1 MVKEFLSLKM
11 IFYIDNICTGY
22 NISDNAQVGCDPHFY
37 LPLANGDHLCFSI
50 QGQPNFAFNL
60 IRDKYIQINAEFVLP
75 AEDESNTIANVSTFI
90 GDLGMVIRNKDMD
103 KRVVIHVSAQD
114 HSVLVDDSLVIVKD
128 KPVFVDVS
136 NGTVAISINADSQN
150 TKVKKDESA
159 WLYINTE
166 GFGVKVKFY
175 KKHLDMLFTETSGL
189 GKDVLGLIG
198 MQVILMIQS
207 TVIIVYLCIVCRPIP
222 DCRC

>member
-1 MVKEFLSLKM
+1 MK
-11 IFYIDNICTGY
+11 ITNYICTGHLIGT
-22 NISDNAQVGCDPHFY
+22 NPQVGCDPHFY

-60 IRDKYIQINAEFVLP
+60 ISDKYIQINAEFVLP
-75 AEDESNTIANVSTFI
+75 AEDESNTIANISTFLGDI
-90 GDLGMVIRNKDMD
+90 GMIIGNKDTD
-103 KRVVIHVSAQD
+103 KHVVIHVSAQD
-114 HSVLVDDSLVIVKD
+114 HIVLVNNSLAIVKD
-128 KPVFVDVS
+128 KQVFVDVS
-136 NGTVAISINADSQN
+136 NGKVTIKINEDSQN
-150 TKVKKDESA
+150 TKVNKDESA

-166 GFGVKVKFY
+166 GFGVKIKFY

-189 GKDVLGLIG
+189 SKDAHGLIG

-207 TVIIVYLCIVCRPIP
+207 TIIMMYLCIACRPIP

>member
-1 MVKEFLSLKM
+1 M
-11 IFYIDNICTGY
+11 IFERIFVFANYNYYVRTGHD
-22 NISDNAQVGCDPHFY
+22 IGTSTEVGCDPHFY

-60 IRDKYIQINAEFVLP
+60 ISDKYIQINAEFVLP

-90 GDLGMVIRNKDMD
+90 GDLGMVIRNKDTG
-103 KRVVIHVSAQD
+103 KHITIHVSAQD
-114 HSVLVDDSLVIVKD
+114 HSVLVDDSLAIVKD

-136 NGTVAISINADSQN
+136 NGKVAINVNADNKN
-150 TKVKKDESA
+150 TIVKKDESA
-159 WLYINTE
+159 WLYIKTE

-175 KKHLDMLFTETSGL
+175 KKHLDMLFTETTGL
-189 GKDVLGLIG
+189 SYDTRGLIG

-207 TVIIVYLCIVCRPIP
+207 TVIIMYLCITCRPIS

>member
-1 MVKEFLSLKM
+1 MSIEIFLSLM
-11 IFYIDNICTGY
+11 NVTLSNFCPINYACTGHD
-22 NISDNAQVGCDPHFY
+22 IGTSAQVGCDPHFY

-60 IRDKYIQINAEFVLP
+60 ISDKCIQINAEFVLP

-90 GDLGMVIRNKDMD
+90 GDLGMVIRNKDTD
-103 KRVVIHVSAQD
+103 KHVVIHVSAQD
-114 HSVLVDDSLVIVKD
+114 HSVLVDDSLAIVKD
-128 KPVFVDVS
+128 KPVFVNVS
-136 NGTVAISINADSQN
+136 NGKVAININADGQN

-159 WLYINTE
+159 WLHINSE

-189 GKDVLGLIG
+189 STDALGLIG
-198 MQVILMIQS
+198 MQVKLMMQS
-207 TVIIVYLCIVCRPIP
+207 TI
-222 DCRC
+222 

>member
-1 MVKEFLSLKM
+1 MVLERILSLKI
-11 IFYIDNICTGY
+11 IFCIHNACTGHDVGL
-22 NISDNAQVGCDPHFY
+22 SAQMGCDPHFF
-37 LPLANGDHLCFSI
+37 LPLASGDHLCFSI

-60 IRDKYIQINAEFVLP
+60 ISDKYIQINAEFVLP

-90 GDLGMVIRNKDMD
+90 GDLGMVIRNKDTD
-103 KRVVIHVSAQD
+103 KHVVIHVSAQD
-114 HSVLVDDSLVIVKD
+114 HSVLVDDSLAIVKD

-136 NGTVAISINADSQN
+136 NGKVAININADSQN

-189 GKDVLGLIG
+189 SNDTLGLIG
-198 MQVILMIQS
+198 MQVILMMQS
-207 TVIIVYLCIVCRPIP
+207 TIIIMYLCIACRPIP
-222 DCRC
+222 DC